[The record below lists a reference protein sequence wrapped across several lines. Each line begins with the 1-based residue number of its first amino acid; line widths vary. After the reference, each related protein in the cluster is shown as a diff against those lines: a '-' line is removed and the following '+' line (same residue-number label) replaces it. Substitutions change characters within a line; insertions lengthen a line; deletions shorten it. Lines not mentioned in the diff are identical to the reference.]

1 MLRIEYPR
9 PQLCRELWQ
18 SLNGEWKFSFD
29 NKEYDKKIIVPFTYQ
44 TKLSGIENKEF
55 HEVVWY
61 KKAFSVPED
70 MLDKKILLH
79 FGAVDYICYIYINDK
94 FVGMHEGGQVGFSL
108 DITENLSQ
116 NIENVI
122 EVKVEDR
129 PLDLEIPRGKQFW
142 QEESEGIFYT
152 PIMGIWQSV
161 WIEAVEETYLHQ
173 VFITPMLDEKAVKIE
188 YELKG
193 QPNVDFEVEITYQG
207 KFVTK
212 INMKTSNMSDCF
224 VVQLAQSTL
233 KSWNF
238 VEDLAWSPEHP
249 RLFDVA
255 FRVKKNDVVVD
266 ETKSYFG
273 MRKISICNGKI
284 MLNNRVYY
292 QKLLLDQGYWKDSLW
307 TAPTDEAFIK
317 DIQHAKDLGYNGVRK
332 HQKVED
338 PRFLYHADKM
348 GLLVWGEIGAAYV
361 YSRDYAERMTKE
373 WIEAVKRD
381 YNHPCI
387 VTWVPLNES
396 WGVLEI
402 NQNKQQQSHSAAMYY
417 LTKSLD
423 ETRLVIS
430 NDGWEHT
437 YSDILTIH
445 DYEGAREVLAERYK
459 QLESILAA
467 QPAGRPL
474 YAEGWKYDNQPIMVT
489 EFGGISYQKTE
500 TKGWGYTSAAS
511 EEEFIKRYRDVIEP
525 ILESPHVQGFCYTQL
540 TDVEQEINGLL
551 TYEREEKVP
560 KEMIK
565 KINRS

>member
-18 SLNGEWKFSFD
+18 SLNGEWEFSFD

-70 MLDKKILLH
+70 MLGKKILLH

-317 DIQHAKDLGYNGVRK
+317 DIQHVKDLGYNGVRK

-474 YAEGWKYDNQPIMVT
+474 YAEGWKYNNQPIMVT

>member
-1 MLRIEYPR
+1 MLRKEYPR
-9 PQLCRELWQ
+9 PQLRRELWQ
-18 SLNGEWKFSFD
+18 SLNGEWEFSFD
-29 NKEYDKKIIVPFTYQ
+29 NKEYDRKIIVPFTYQ

-70 MLDKKILLH
+70 MLGKKILLH

-108 DITENLSQ
+108 DITENLNQ

-193 QPNVDFEVEITYQG
+193 QPDVDFEVEITYQG

-224 VVQLAQSTL
+224 VVQLAQSAL

-238 VEDLAWSPEHP
+238 AEDLAWTPEHP

-255 FRVKKNDVVVD
+255 FRVKKNDIVID